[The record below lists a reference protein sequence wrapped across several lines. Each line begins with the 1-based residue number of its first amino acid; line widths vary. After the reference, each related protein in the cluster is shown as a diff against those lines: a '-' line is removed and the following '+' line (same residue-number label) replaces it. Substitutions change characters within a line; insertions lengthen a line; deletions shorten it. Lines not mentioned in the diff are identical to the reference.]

1 MEKVVPADTTRIV
14 ATASFDSDTPDYS
27 PVPDSVSAHI
37 ACACLDAFH
46 AAFAGNAVAARNA
59 SSYVRASQLGSAA
72 SLDAC
77 A

>member
-1 MEKVVPADTTRIV
+1 M
-14 ATASFDSDTPDYS
+14 PDF
-27 PVPDSVSAHI
+27 VSAHI